1 MVGCTSSVR
10 PTSRYCTLPV
20 TTGAPAAVGVTL
32 LVMTGS
38 LLPINTLAF
47 SLLRALIRGLARVL
61 TRPACFIAFTVT
73 LSALRP
79 MVLEFWCDRS
89 ESTSP
94 EAVLAAAV
102 ARCDGARVVRV
113 GDGIQGS

>member
-38 LLPINTLAF
+38 LLPISTLAF
-47 SLLRALIRGLARVL
+47 SLLRALIRGLDRVL
-61 TRPACFIAFTVT
+61 TSPACFIAFTVRARE
-73 LSALRP
+73 LMP
-79 MVLEFWCDRS
+79 MVFEFWCDRS

-94 EAVLAAAV
+94 DPPAVAAA
-102 ARCDGARVVRV
+102 AMCDGVKVALV
-113 GDGIQGS
+113 GYWM

>member
-1 MVGCTSSVR
+1 PCGCPATVR
-10 PTSRYCTLPV
+10 PSSRYCTLPH
-20 TTGAPAAVGVTL
+20 TAGAPLAVGVTL

-38 LLPINTLAF
+38 LLPISTLAF
-47 SLLRALIRGLARVL
+47 SLLRARMRGLARVL

-73 LSALRP
+73 ASALRP

-94 EAVLAAAV
+94 EAPPVALV
-102 ARCDGARVVRV
+102 ARRDGV
-113 GDGIQGS
+113 